1 MGERF
6 GNSADSVESS
16 ERPNRERARFA
27 ALWARCLTDGS
38 TAAETVYARLSELYG
53 EPHRHYH
60 TLDHI
65 RHCLREFDRA
75 ASEMEEPDAVELAL
89 WFHDAIYQPG
99 AVDNERRSADLF
111 EQWSAG
117 RAVPAFRRRVW
128 DLILITTHRESPRHP
143 DERFIVDI
151 DLSGFGLPWDE
162 CARDGRRIRAE
173 CADLADEDYYPGQL
187 RFLRSLRDRPTFFF
201 TEFFR
206 RRYER
211 VASDNVRRIIAE
223 LQARG
228 YD

>member
-1 MGERF
+1 MCERF
-6 GNSADSVESS
+6 TGIANSSQSS
-16 ERPNRERARFA
+16 ERSNREKARFV
-27 ALWARCLTDGS
+27 ALWTRCLGDGS
-38 TAAETVYARLSELYG
+38 STAETVYARLAELYG

-65 RHCLREFDRA
+65 RHCLSEFDLA
-75 ASEMEEPDAVELAL
+75 AELMEDSDAVELAL

-99 AVDNERRSADLF
+99 ATDNERRSAELF
-111 EQWSAG
+111 ERWFEG
-117 RAVPAFRRRVW
+117 RAEPTFRRRVR
-128 DLILITTHRESPRHP
+128 DLILITTHREWPRHG

-162 CARDGRRIRAE
+162 CERDGRRIRAE
-173 CADLADEDYYPGQL
+173 HADLSDASYYRGQL
-187 RFLRSLRDRPTFFF
+187 RFLRSLQDRPTFFF

-211 VASDNVRRIIAE
+211 VACENVRRIIIG
-223 LQARG
+223 LQALG